1 MKNNQDNEVVA
12 KIKKIFDEEI
22 RPGVAMDGGD
32 IVFEKYEDQKVY
44 VHMRGACCGCPMSTM
59 TLKMG
64 VEARLK
70 KAIPEIKEVIA
81 L

>member
-1 MKNNQDNEVVA
+1 MENKQDDPVVT
-12 KIKKIFDEEI
+12 KIKKILDEEI
-22 RPGVAMDGGD
+22 RPSVAMDGGD
-32 IVFEKYEDQKVY
+32 IVFAKYEDQKVY

-70 KAIPEIKEVIA
+70 KSIPEIKEVIA